1 MLLSLRYIR
10 SQLIWVCVC
19 AVHARYFFV
28 TWWLLVSVR
37 FKFAFYNINWWM
49 LQSGHKLYVVVA
61 TYENNIIRILCKC
74 HNSFNVHQHNVQQF
88 SSHGCCTHAWRFH
101 RNTPTLLCT
110 QHINKK
116 PIKGRESAGE
126 SIHMK
131 EIVCAARKKHRIIWE
146 VNKKMIYCAVY
157 SIKFFGW
164 VDWENCIE
172 KNFKIL
178 NKDRVNENIRVGR
191 HYPTRNN

>member
-1 MLLSLRYIR
+1 MNCAVVSLFFLFNVMVVVRRGFIYEFVYVAAAAALTVFSIMLLSLRYIR

-116 PIKGRESAGE
+116 PIKGRE
-126 SIHMK
+126 
-131 EIVCAARKKHRIIWE
+131 RRWKHTLCVQRE
-146 VNKKMIYCAVY
+146 
-157 SIKFFGW
+157 
-164 VDWENCIE
+164 
-172 KNFKIL
+172 
-178 NKDRVNENIRVGR
+178 
-191 HYPTRNN
+191 